1 MGVFVEN
8 LDLDLQHLDATLL
21 GRDYISLMEVWHEAL
36 WQPRENYKTDI
47 VTYLIQLLFRL
58 NWRKVER
65 HEHLPKGIREMYY
78 RKRGGQLFVRNDP
91 VPNKV
96 EVGSVTAETI
106 RRIFQTHG
114 GSLKL
119 GPVIEKAY
127 GIDLHTYPHDITT
140 IRLRVE
146 SVLRASGWKA
156 TSEGRYKGKTLRTFS
171 KVKTRRCRKVT
182 GSDMLADI
190 LG

>member
-1 MGVFVEN
+1 MSSCKRDFEIDIMHV
-8 LDLDLQHLDATLL
+8 DATLED
-21 GRDYISLMEVWHEAL
+21 REFISLMEVWHDAL
-36 WQPRENYKTDI
+36 WQPRESYKPD
-47 VTYLIQLLFRL
+47 VAPYLEKLLRRL

-65 HEHLPKGIREMYY
+65 HEHLPKGLREMYY

-91 VPNKV
+91 VPDKV
-96 EVGSVTAETI
+96 QVGSVDAQTI
-106 RRIFQTHG
+106 RRVFQTHG
-114 GSLKL
+114 GSLRL

-127 GIDLHTYPHDITT
+127 GIDLHTYPHDITA

-146 SVLRASGWKA
+146 SVLRASGWRA